1 MLLMEISLYTGIFVG
16 MNLPWS
22 LSIVPRQIRSF
33 RRQRISLLIWCDTL
47 TIMVMLK
54 IMSQVLVKM
63 ERTGKVL
70 LKVYLLTR
78 CLFKL
83 QYRKYLLLFA
93 ILNLLFR
100 LKRMVGSG
108 SWQLNRMQVL
118 RKILV
123 EYFRD
128 RQRLLQIV
136 TWIIVRSRW
145 QMAIQIVTG
154 IWHIISL
161 IQFFIF
167 TRRTP
172 FHFKKLQQKV
182 LVISCG
188 KIVKKDG
195 QSFMKHT

>member
-1 MLLMEISLYTGIFVG
+1 MVTRKRALESWKLLLLIVPMVMDIGNIWYCLSLLMAERHRYMSPLKSRVRVPLLSRNHLHLQIIWYGRQLLLVVIVKEKRCKMLLMEISLYTGIFVG

-108 SWQLNRMQVL
+108 SW
-118 RKILV
+118 
-123 EYFRD
+123 
-128 RQRLLQIV
+128 
-136 TWIIVRSRW
+136 
-145 QMAIQIVTG
+145 
-154 IWHIISL
+154 
-161 IQFFIF
+161 
-167 TRRTP
+167 
-172 FHFKKLQQKV
+172 
-182 LVISCG
+182 
-188 KIVKKDG
+188 
-195 QSFMKHT
+195 